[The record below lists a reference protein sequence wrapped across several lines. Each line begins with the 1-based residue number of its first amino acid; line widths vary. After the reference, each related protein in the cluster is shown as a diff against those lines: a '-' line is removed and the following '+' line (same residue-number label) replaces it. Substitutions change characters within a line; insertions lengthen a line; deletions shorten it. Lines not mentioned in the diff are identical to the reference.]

1 MFLFNEFSIF
11 SICSSSRLFS
21 LIDLIKETILG
32 LFSIYSPI
40 SGATLPL
47 EIPAKSLRIL
57 ILVFNNLESFLIT
70 ICLGAERFSFSISFK
85 YEAAT
90 PIFEANSL
98 WPKPFLILNSR
109 INNPKFF
116 FFNHII

>member
-1 MFLFNEFSIF
+1 LGRFSVCFLSLLPKPAAIINALLLFLFNEFSIF

-21 LIDLIKETILG
+21 LIDLISETILG

-47 EIPAKSLRIL
+47 EIPAKSLRTSIL
-57 ILVFNNLESFLIT
+57 IFNNLESFFIT

-90 PIFEANSL
+90 PIFVANSL
-98 WPKPFLILNSR
+98 
-109 INNPKFF
+109 
-116 FFNHII
+116 

>member
-57 ILVFNNLESFLIT
+57 NPS
-70 ICLGAERFSFSISFK
+70 
-85 YEAAT
+85 Y
-90 PIFEANSL
+90 
-98 WPKPFLILNSR
+98 
-109 INNPKFF
+109 INIQPKFKAAREGDVVHSEGSIVRLNTCLNWSPAIPF
-116 FFNHII
+116 DDGIHELVKFQLEKVD